1 MKRILVIVLV
11 VAVVVLA
18 TGFTLLNPGAVELD
32 IYLRQL
38 ELPLALLVFLSIVLG
53 ALLGLL
59 AGLGM
64 VVRRQAE
71 IRRLR
76 KKLALSEQEVLN
88 LRNIPIK
95 DRH

>member
-1 MKRILVIVLV
+1 MKRILVILLV
-11 VAVVVLA
+11 VAVVVVA
-18 TGFTLLNPGAVELD
+18 TGFTLLNPGTVEVD
-32 IYLRQL
+32 VYLRVV
-38 ELPLALLVFLSIVLG
+38 ELPLALLVFLSIALG
-53 ALLGLL
+53 ALLGVL

-71 IRRLR
+71 IHRLK
-76 KKLALSEQEVLN
+76 KKLAVSEQEVLN